1 MQTIV
6 TKYHGPGNV
15 RGSRI
20 SARTTSGLS
29 KTVGYDDAL
38 SVEANHR
45 AAAKALATK
54 LDWRG
59 TWVEGCYADGQNV
72 YVLLTGEPAFTV
84 VAP

>member
-15 RGSRI
+15 LGSRI

-29 KTVGYDDAL
+29 KIIGYDDAL
-38 SVEANHR
+38 SVEDNHR

-54 LDWRG
+54 LGWKG
-59 TWVEGCYADGQNV
+59 FWIEGGHSSGQNV
-72 YVLLTGEPAFTV
+72 YVLLGTPAFE